1 MAPLAILILPNEA
14 ATETKKNKTTD
25 WSSFDL
31 TLAILVCAEPSK
43 QLAILTVLLKQQ
55 TLINHLHRNSL
66 HYNEQHKN

>member
-1 MAPLAILILPNEA
+1 MLLNQT
-14 ATETKKNKTTD
+14 ATERKKSKITD

-55 TLINHLHRNSL
+55 TFIRHLHSNSL
-66 HYNEQHKN
+66 LHCNEQYKN